1 MTFIINN
8 NDFIIK
14 IKSNDQLIHLILYLL
29 ILNPRN

>member
-8 NDFIIK
+8 YDFIIK
-14 IKSNDQLIHLILYLL
+14 IKSNQLIHLILYLL